1 MRTKAI
7 PAENT
12 DVMELDQYVA
22 RAAAR
27 DRYNIEKHLLALDND
42 ALKGR
47 ADVWRRLLTKLSS
60 LVPLP
65 FQSAGP
71 NVVLFYRPDGKYRMQ
86 VFALEDAGNGLVY
99 VYLTDVLQAAVAAK
113 ILRADGERYAI
124 VASPGGDL
132 PVHAIDTQNTPDP
145 AAYIKHMIGWNR
157 KAIRIALDGAE
168 ATGVRIDTAEALC
181 SFAASQ
187 WATPAAK

>member
-1 MRTKAI
+1 MRTKAL
-7 PAENT
+7 PEST
-12 DVMELDQYVA
+12 DVMELDQFVA

-42 ALKGR
+42 PLKGR
-47 ADVWRRLLTKLSS
+47 ADLWRRLLTKLSL

-71 NVVLFYRPDGKYRMQ
+71 NVVLFFRPDGKYRMQ

-99 VYLTDVLQAAVAAK
+99 IYLTDVLQAAVDAK
-113 ILRADGERYAI
+113 ILRVEGDRHTI
-124 VASPGGDL
+124 VAPPGGDL

-145 AAYIKHMIGWNR
+145 AAYVKHMIGWNR
-157 KAIRIALDGAE
+157 KAVRIALDGAE
-168 ATGVRIDTAEALC
+168 ATGIRVDTAEALC
-181 SFAASQ
+181 SLAASQ
-187 WATPAAK
+187 WATPAVK

>member
-1 MRTKAI
+1 MRTKSTPLSDDA
-7 PAENT
+7 T
-12 DVMELDQYVA
+12 ELEQFVA

-27 DRYNIEKHLLALDND
+27 DRYNIEKHLAICD
-42 ALKGR
+42 ADPAKGR
-47 ADVWRRLLTKLSS
+47 ADLWRRLLTKLSL

-99 VYLTDVLQAAVAAK
+99 LYLTDVLAAAVKAK
-113 ILRADGERYAI
+113 ILKTDEDRYVIA
-124 VASPGGDL
+124 ASQGGNL

-145 AAYIKHMIGWNR
+145 PAYIKHMIGWNR
-157 KAIRIALDGAE
+157 KAIRIALDGSE
-168 ATGVRIDTAEALC
+168 ATGPRVDAAEELC
-181 SFAASQ
+181 SLAASQ
-187 WATPAAK
+187 WATPAT